1 MSTTM
6 WRWTVSIVL
15 VGLTAALVSGIGAHA
30 AEKAK
35 IVKAL
40 TLAKSVDASK
50 PGAEIWAKAPV
61 AKVSLQPAF
70 PGHVAIVGAPRITE
84 LDAQAVR
91 TRDTLFVRLAWD
103 DPAPNAERSDTGSF
117 LDGAAIQF
125 PVNGKT
131 STTPFMGDAKNPVN
145 IWYWRAN
152 GRAENLVAGG
162 FGTLDASVPQSVSG
176 RGARTARGWEV
187 VFSRKLA
194 STPKT
199 GVNFVGRREIPVAF
213 AAWDGANQERD
224 GFKAVTLEWWRL
236 RF

>member
-1 MSTTM
+1 MKTTM
-6 WRWTVSIVL
+6 WRRTLSVALI
-15 VGLTAALVSGIGAHA
+15 GLAAASVSGIGAHA
-30 AEKAK
+30 ADQAK

-40 TLAKSVDASK
+40 SFAKSVDASK

-70 PGHVAIVGAPRITE
+70 PGYLAIVGAPRIAE
-84 LDAQAVR
+84 LAAQAVR
-91 TRDTLFVRLAWD
+91 TPDTLFVRLAWD
-103 DPAPNAERSDTGSF
+103 DPAPDTRRGDSGTF
-117 LDGAAIQF
+117 LDGAAVQF

-145 IWYWRAN
+145 VWYWRAD

-162 FGTLDASVPQSVSG
+162 FGTLDASVAQNVSG
-176 RGARTARGWEV
+176 QGARTARGWEV
-187 VFSRKLA
+187 VFARKL
-194 STPKT
+194 SVSPQS
-199 GVNFVGRREIPVAF
+199 GVDLGKRREIPIAF

-224 GFKAVTLEWWRL
+224 GLKAVTLEWWRL